1 MKPSECTTLLVVDD
15 DETNR
20 LIVTEF
26 LSGQGYCL
34 EEAENGEQAWDI
46 VREMPERFDAVLL
59 DRMMPGIDGIEVLR
73 RMKSHPAAARIPV
86 ILQTAAAAPDQVLE
100 GLREGAFYY
109 LTKPFG
115 PDMLQ
120 AVVRTAVRD
129 RLNQRAVV
137 AELERTRDTFQ
148 LIDYAKFRFCS
159 LDEARNL
166 AALAA
171 YSLRDAAQTAMGLAE
186 LMINAVEHGNLEISY
201 QEKSQLLQS
210 GRWSEEIDNRLREP
224 RYRSRFA
231 TLELERH
238 ADHVEFE
245 ITDMG
250 QGFEWHRFLDIHP
263 SRAMDLHGRGIA
275 IARRVCFDSV
285 EYRGCGNVVV
295 ATKAL

>member
-1 MKPSECTTLLVVDD
+1 MKPSDCTTLLVVDD
-15 DETNR
+15 DDTNR
-20 LIVTEF
+20 MIVSEF
-26 LSGQGYCL
+26 LAGHGYCL
-34 EEAENGEQAWDI
+34 EEAEDGEHAWRLL
-46 VREMPERFDAVLL
+46 REMPERFDAVLL

-73 RMKSHPAAARIPV
+73 RMKGHPAAARIPV

-115 PDMLQ
+115 PEMLQ

-137 AELERTRDTFQ
+137 AELERTRDSFQ

-171 YSLRDAAQTAMGLAE
+171 YSLRDAAQTALGLAE
-186 LMINAVEHGNLEISY
+186 LMINAVEHGNLGVTY
-201 QEKSQLLQS
+201 QEKSRLLQS
-210 GRWSEEIDNRLREP
+210 GRWSEEIESPLRDP
-224 RYRSRFA
+224 RYCNRFA
-231 TLELERH
+231 TLKLERH
-238 ADHVEFE
+238 ADQVEFE
-245 ITDMG
+245 VTDMG
-250 QGFEWHRFLDIHP
+250 EGFDWHSFLDIHP

-285 EYRGCGNVVV
+285 QYRGCGNTVV